1 MMYDKF
7 FKRLIDI
14 LISLLLII
22 IAIPFLLVAA
32 IGIKLSSPGPI
43 LFLQKRIGQKGNGF
57 QIYKLRTMELD
68 TGRKIGQTYTSDPAV
83 FRFGKILRRL
93 KIDELPQ
100 IFNVLRGD
108 MSIVG
113 PRPCLKETYV
123 NMPKWARARF
133 LVRPGITGLAQIS
146 GNVALTWEER
156 WMHDVHYVEKL
167 SLIVDFKIVIKT
179 IAVVV
184 AGEERFKVRL

>member
-1 MMYDKF
+1 MMYLKF
-7 FKRLIDI
+7 FKRSIDI

-22 IAIPFLLVAA
+22 VAIPLLMVAA
-32 IGIKLSSPGPI
+32 IGIKLSSSGPI
-43 LFLQKRIGQKGNGF
+43 LFLQKRIGQNGKEF
-57 QIYKLRTMELD
+57 LIYKLRTMELGP
-68 TGRKIGQTYTSDPAV
+68 GRKIGQTYTSDPAV

-100 IFNVLRGD
+100 IFNVARGD

-123 NMPKWARARF
+123 EMPKWARARF

-146 GNVALTWEER
+146 GNVALTWDER
-156 WMHDVHYVEKL
+156 WMHDVHYVENL
-167 SLIVDFKIVIKT
+167 SLIVDLKIVIKT

-184 AGEERFKVRL
+184 AGEERFKVNL

>member
-1 MMYDKF
+1 MMYVRF

-14 LISLLLII
+14 LISSLLII
-22 IAIPFLLVAA
+22 IAIPLLLVAA

-43 LFLQKRIGQKGNGF
+43 LFLQKRIGQNGKIF

-68 TGRKIGQTYTSDPAV
+68 PRREIGQTYTSDPAV

-100 IFNVLRGD
+100 IFNVVSGD

-113 PRPCLKETYV
+113 PRPCLKETFV
-123 NMPKWARARF
+123 EMPKWARARF
-133 LVRPGITGLAQIS
+133 LVKPGITGLAQIS

-167 SLIVDFKIVIKT
+167 SLFADLKIIIKT

>member
-1 MMYDKF
+1 MMYLKF

-22 IAIPFLLVAA
+22 VAIPFLMVAA
-32 IGIKLSSPGPI
+32 IGIKLSSSGPI
-43 LFLQKRIGQKGNGF
+43 LFLQKRIGQNGKEF

-68 TGRKIGQTYTSDPAV
+68 PGRKIGQTYTSDPAV

-100 IFNVLRGD
+100 IFNVVRGD

-123 NMPKWARARF
+123 EMPKWARARF

-167 SLIVDFKIVIKT
+167 SLIADLKIVFKT

-184 AGEERFKVRL
+184 AGEERFKVNL